1 MSGYN
6 RSEEQRAVYRYVF
19 RPHAEWIAERLR
31 QHLPVDVTITVEPRL
46 PEKAP
51 NRLGD
56 VSPEDRRLQ
65 RQIARTFRL
74 RPETVGLWLDG
85 PKPLRID
92 GREYRRR
99 QRRRRP

>member
-1 MSGYN
+1 MTLAD
-6 RSEEQRAVYRYVF
+6 EQQAAYYYVV
-19 RPHAEWIAERLR
+19 RPHADWIAERLR
-31 QHLPVDVTITVEPRL
+31 QHLPVDVTITVQPRP

-51 NRLGD
+51 NRLGG
-56 VSPEDRRLQ
+56 VSPEGRRLQ
-65 RQIARTFRL
+65 RRIARAFRL